1 VERAEPV
8 ALVESVV
15 RVAAIAHPR
24 CPRVVADAATGNTIQ
39 HTAVERLIET
49 ERPPTD
55 LEAPRAATPSATGRP
70 VPDSRLV
77 VRAVI
82 YPVTEAADGP
92 VTAIEQAAR
101 VPATEQVGAEEIVS
115 EDGISRAVVA
125 VTGMLSEEVP
135 KVTADQ
141 ALVLTAV
148 AVLRAWDLEVEV
160 EAVAEAE
167 GVAAAAVGD
176 AGRRPT

>member
-1 VERAEPV
+1 
-8 ALVESVV
+8 
-15 RVAAIAHPR
+15 
-24 CPRVVADAATGNTIQ
+24 
-39 HTAVERLIET
+39 
-49 ERPPTD
+49 
-55 LEAPRAATPSATGRP
+55 
-70 VPDSRLV
+70 LV

-101 VPATEQVGAEEIVS
+101 VPATEQVEAEEIVS

-125 VTGMLSEEVP
+125 VTGMLSAEVP

-141 ALVLTAV
+141 ALALTAV
-148 AVLRAWDLEVEV
+148 AVRRAWDLEVEV
-160 EAVAEAE
+160 E